1 MVEEGAAEGGCAGKE
16 LTACHQ
22 CAHYCVLEGEDFVD
36 EFFLL

>member
-1 MVEEGAAEGGCAGKE
+1 MVEEGAVEGGCAGEE
-16 LTACHQ
+16 LAAGQQ